1 MENNWVQLQLDL
13 RQRAHDDADILDY
26 VKAWLNTNMDEGS
39 SDSIEEDS
47 LNLYNK
53 IKEMEEEYYG

>member
-1 MENNWVQLQLDL
+1 MNWVQLQLDL
-13 RQRAHDDADILDY
+13 RHRAYEDAEILDY

-39 SDSIEEDS
+39 PESIEEDS

>member
-1 MENNWVQLQLDL
+1 MNWVQLQLDL
-13 RQRAHDDADILDY
+13 RQRAYEDAEILDY
-26 VKAWLNTNMDEGS
+26 VKAWLNTNIDEGS
-39 SDSIEEDS
+39 PESIEEDS

>member
-1 MENNWVQLQLDL
+1 MNWVQLQLDL
-13 RQRAHDDADILDY
+13 RQRAYEDAEILDY

-39 SDSIEEDS
+39 PESIEEDS

>member
-1 MENNWVQLQLDL
+1 MNWVQLQLDL

-39 SDSIEEDS
+39 PESIEEDS

>member
-1 MENNWVQLQLDL
+1 MNCVQLQLDL
-13 RQRAHDDADILDY
+13 RQRAYEDADILDY

-39 SDSIEEDS
+39 PESIEEDS

>member
-1 MENNWVQLQLDL
+1 MNWVQLQLDL
-13 RQRAHDDADILDY
+13 RQRAYDDAEILDY

-39 SDSIEEDS
+39 PESIEEDS

>member
-1 MENNWVQLQLDL
+1 MNWVQLELDL

-26 VKAWLNTNMDEGS
+26 VKAWLNTNIDEGS

>member
-1 MENNWVQLQLDL
+1 MNWVQLQLDL
-13 RQRAHDDADILDY
+13 RQRAYEDADILDY

>member
-1 MENNWVQLQLDL
+1 MNWVQLQLDL
-13 RQRAHDDADILDY
+13 RQRAYEDADILDY

-39 SDSIEEDS
+39 PESIEEDS

>member
-1 MENNWVQLQLDL
+1 MNWVQLELDL
-13 RQRAHDDADILDY
+13 RQRAYEDADILDY

-39 SDSIEEDS
+39 PESIEEDS

>member
-1 MENNWVQLQLDL
+1 MNWVQLQLDL
-13 RQRAHDDADILDY
+13 RQRAYNDAEILDY

-39 SDSIEEDS
+39 PESIEEDS